1 MGRVVCSTM
10 GKLSIFFLT
19 ALICYFSAVQ
29 AEEDGAL
36 RVAENEGLSL
46 FLNREAREAA
56 KKNKSKGKKVNKK
69 NGKKKQRKNNKRKSR
84 KMKNKNKKQKKGRKS
99 GKKNKGKQ
107 QRKNKGR
114 KQRKDKKEQRK
125 SKASRQNKQQS
136 DECVLSLAELGGVYG
151 NQASNFFKQAKR
163 ALRFA
168 DLKSKK
174 LNKKDEF
181 EGPKNIALNAVGGN
195 ASAPI
200 CNGQS
205 VSSNSS
211 IVGSVQALEAC
222 KANIENACP
231 VPVVSN
237 LSAVEDCLNK
247 SEKFRA
253 DFLSSIAQQSSAS
266 QVCSAVIS
274 LQSAK
279 ADVLACKDIVANA
292 ESAQKAEKIACFN
305 AFQACRKE
313 ERNALS
319 NINDCAVN
327 VSVAVSSAAP
337 SSISSIN
344 ASSPVSIVSGA
355 SESSISAASGSPAS
369 VASGSSA
376 SPASGASDSSAS
388 AASGAS
394 DSSASSSIA
403 SIASGSSDSSSPGSS
418 DSSSAGSS
426 DSSSAG
432 SSDSSSAGSSD
443 SSSAAP

>member
-1 MGRVVCSTM
+1 MG
-10 GKLSIFFLT
+10 
-19 ALICYFSAVQ
+19 
-29 AEEDGAL
+29 
-36 RVAENEGLSL
+36 
-46 FLNREAREAA
+46 
-56 KKNKSKGKKVNKK
+56 
-69 NGKKKQRKNNKRKSR
+69 
-84 KMKNKNKKQKKGRKS
+84 
-99 GKKNKGKQ
+99 
-107 QRKNKGR
+107 
-114 KQRKDKKEQRK
+114 
-125 SKASRQNKQQS
+125 
-136 DECVLSLAELGGVYG
+136 
-151 NQASNFFKQAKR
+151 R

-231 VPVVSN
+231 VPAVSN

-253 DFLSSIAQQSSAS
+253 DFLSSIAQQSIAS

-279 ADVLACKDIVANA
+279 ADILACKDIVANA

-369 VASGSSA
+369 VASGS
-376 SPASGASDSSAS
+376 PAS

-432 SSDSSSAGSSD
+432 SSDSSSAGS
-443 SSSAAP
+443 

>member
-1 MGRVVCSTM
+1 MG
-10 GKLSIFFLT
+10 
-19 ALICYFSAVQ
+19 
-29 AEEDGAL
+29 
-36 RVAENEGLSL
+36 
-46 FLNREAREAA
+46 
-56 KKNKSKGKKVNKK
+56 
-69 NGKKKQRKNNKRKSR
+69 
-84 KMKNKNKKQKKGRKS
+84 
-99 GKKNKGKQ
+99 
-107 QRKNKGR
+107 
-114 KQRKDKKEQRK
+114 
-125 SKASRQNKQQS
+125 
-136 DECVLSLAELGGVYG
+136 
-151 NQASNFFKQAKR
+151 R

-231 VPVVSN
+231 VPAVSN
-237 LSAVEDCLNK
+237 LSAVDDCLNK

-376 SPASGASDSSAS
+376 SPASGASDSSA
-388 AASGAS
+388 
-394 DSSASSSIA
+394 
-403 SIASGSSDSSSPGSS
+403 PGSS

-443 SSSAAP
+443 SSSAGSSDSSSAGS

>member
-1 MGRVVCSTM
+1 MG
-10 GKLSIFFLT
+10 
-19 ALICYFSAVQ
+19 
-29 AEEDGAL
+29 
-36 RVAENEGLSL
+36 
-46 FLNREAREAA
+46 
-56 KKNKSKGKKVNKK
+56 
-69 NGKKKQRKNNKRKSR
+69 
-84 KMKNKNKKQKKGRKS
+84 
-99 GKKNKGKQ
+99 
-107 QRKNKGR
+107 
-114 KQRKDKKEQRK
+114 
-125 SKASRQNKQQS
+125 
-136 DECVLSLAELGGVYG
+136 
-151 NQASNFFKQAKR
+151 R

-237 LSAVEDCLNK
+237 LSAVDDCLNK
-247 SEKFRA
+247 SEKFRN

-369 VASGSSA
+369 
-376 SPASGASDSSAS
+376 
-388 AASGAS
+388 
-394 DSSASSSIA
+394 SSIA

-432 SSDSSSAGSSD
+432 SSDSPSAGSSD

>member
-56 KKNKSKGKKVNKK
+56 RKNKSKGKKVNKK
-69 NGKKKQRKNNKRKSR
+69 NGKKKQRK
-84 KMKNKNKKQKKGRKS
+84 
-99 GKKNKGKQ
+99 
-107 QRKNKGR
+107 
-114 KQRKDKKEQRK
+114 KDQRK

-327 VSVAVSSAAP
+327 VSVAVSSVAP

-344 ASSPVSIVSGA
+344 ASSPVSIV
-355 SESSISAASGSPAS
+355 
-369 VASGSSA
+369 
-376 SPASGASDSSAS
+376 SGASDSSAS

-432 SSDSSSAGSSD
+432 SSDSSSAGSR
-443 SSSAAP
+443 

>member
-29 AEEDGAL
+29 AEEDDAL

-99 GKKNKGKQ
+99 GKKNKGK
-107 QRKNKGR
+107 

-136 DECVLSLAELGGVYG
+136 DECVLNLAELGGVYR
-151 NQASNFFKQAKR
+151 NKDSNFFKQAKR

-231 VPVVSN
+231 VPAVSN

-327 VSVAVSSAAP
+327 VSVAVSSVAP

-443 SSSAAP
+443 SSSAGSSDS